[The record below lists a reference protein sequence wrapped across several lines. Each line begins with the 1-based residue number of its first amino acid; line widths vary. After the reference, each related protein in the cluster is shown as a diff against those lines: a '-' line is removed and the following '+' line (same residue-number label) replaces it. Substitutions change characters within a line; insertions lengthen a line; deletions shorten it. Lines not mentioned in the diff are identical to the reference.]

1 MTRKEANEMAE
12 RDLEKLIEEIRWGI
26 MEVLQKKLDSLRSN
40 GKAKELL
47 FVRATKEALKGELR
61 VARLASMFDTGYGT
75 YIRYLRS
82 QLNH

>member
-1 MTRKEANEMAE
+1 MTRKEANEMVE

-26 MEVLQKKLDSLRSN
+26 MEVLQNKLDSLRSE

-47 FVRATKEALKGELR
+47 FVRATKEALKCELR
-61 VARLASMFDTGYGT
+61 VARLASIFDTGYGT
-75 YIRYLRS
+75 YIHYLRS